1 MKGDTNER
9 RELCVCKSTEA
20 WNSMRHLEN
29 PMAKAKDSCKEVE
42 ISCRGRKETDHEGHG
57 Y

>member
-29 PMAKAKDSCKEVE
+29 PVAKAKDSCKEVV
-42 ISCRGRKETDHEGHG
+42 RDKLQR
-57 Y
+57 